1 MATDITVILED
12 RPGTIADMGEALGKA
27 GINIEGLCGFPCAGE
42 GIVHLLVGDAAAAR
56 TALEGAGFEVRDER
70 EILIVEEASQP
81 GALGQIARKIA
92 DAGVNLDLSY
102 VNDKGQLVLGVD
114 DLEKARAA
122 L

>member
-1 MATDITVILED
+1 M
-12 RPGTIADMGEALGKA
+12 
-27 GINIEGLCGFPCAGE
+27 
-42 GIVHLLVGDAAAAR
+42 
-56 TALEGAGFEVRDER
+56 RDER